1 MKQKKIIYKDSIK
14 INNNFSLKKKVNKKC
29 LKILDKIISDLD
41 NTKDTFHSLSNK
53 FKLNFTKNDLKNFRK
68 FDTIVVVGMG
78 GSILGSKAIYH
89 FLKKKI
95 KKKFIFLD
103 NINELNLDIIKSK
116 KNLNKSLFIIV
127 SKSGNTVETLS
138 NLLALKIVKRKS
150 KNILI
155 ISEKNNNALYLLSK
169 KFQLF
174 HIEHKSYIGGRYSVL
189 TEVGMVPAYLM
200 GLNISKFR
208 ENLQIHFKNN
218 NKIFLKESAIKIAH
232 LLKKNKFKNLI
243 FFNYIPQLDSFL
255 DWAQQLI
262 AESLGKK
269 GKGFLPVIS
278 SAPKDHHSLLQLYLD
293 GPKDKLFYIFSYDQD
308 NKKKINSKIFGKK
321 LEFLNNMSLDRIKK
335 AQKDAF
341 IETLKKKNIPFR
353 EFKIFDLSE
362 KILGELFSYFMLET
376 VIIGK
381 LININPFNQP
391 AVEQVK
397 IRTEKNLS

>member
-41 NTKDTFHSLSNK
+41 NAKDTFHSLSNK

-169 KFQLF
+169 NFNF
-174 HIEHKSYIGGRYSVL
+174 FIS
-189 TEVGMVPAYLM
+189 
-200 GLNISKFR
+200 NIK
-208 ENLQIHFKNN
+208 
-218 NKIFLKESAIKIAH
+218 
-232 LLKKNKFKNLI
+232 
-243 FFNYIPQLDSFL
+243 
-255 DWAQQLI
+255 
-262 AESLGKK
+262 
-269 GKGFLPVIS
+269 VI
-278 SAPKDHHSLLQLYLD
+278 
-293 GPKDKLFYIFSYDQD
+293 
-308 NKKKINSKIFGKK
+308 
-321 LEFLNNMSLDRIKK
+321 
-335 AQKDAF
+335 
-341 IETLKKKNIPFR
+341 
-353 EFKIFDLSE
+353 
-362 KILGELFSYFMLET
+362 
-376 VIIGK
+376 
-381 LININPFNQP
+381 
-391 AVEQVK
+391 
-397 IRTEKNLS
+397 